1 MLLNSENYFSPE
13 ADAHYM
19 SSTAIKRFMEC
30 EALAVAV
37 ARGDYVE
44 PTSTALLVGSYVD
57 NHFSNTLAMFKAQN
71 PEIFKRDGSLKSDYE
86 HANRIIE
93 RIEQD
98 ELFMSVIGGESQKI
112 MTGEIEGIPFKI
124 KIDSLLPDMTV
135 DLKIMKDFEPVRVR
149 GEGYR
154 SFWTAWR
161 YDIQGA
167 IYQFIRAQN
176 ESGEI
181 KPFGIAGATKEKP
194 EPAIGLFKL
203 AQSELNAALD
213 EVRQNVVYYDML
225 KKGLAEPTRC
235 EQCAWCRMT
244 KKLTGWEEVA

>member
-1 MLLNSENYFSPE
+1 MHLNNENYFSPE
-13 ADAHYM
+13 SSAHYM
-19 SSTAIKRFMEC
+19 SATQFKQFLEC
-30 EALAVAV
+30 ESMAVAI
-37 ARGDYVE
+37 AQGKYATS
-44 PTSTALLVGSYVD
+44 TSTALLIGSYVD
-57 NHFSNTLAMFKAQN
+57 AHFSSTLDIFKSQN
-71 PEIFKRDGSLKSDYE
+71 PGIYKRDGTLKSEYE
-86 HANRIIE
+86 HANHVIE
-93 RIEQD
+93 RIERD
-98 ELFMSVIGGESQKI
+98 EMFMSVMSGESQRV

-135 DLKIMKDFEPVRVR
+135 DLKIVKDFEPVYVR

-154 SFWTAWR
+154 SFWMAWR

-203 AQSELNAALD
+203 PQSELNAALD
-213 EVRQNVVYYDML
+213 EVRENVVYYDML

-235 EQCAWCRMT
+235 EQCAWCRTT
-244 KKLTGWEEVA
+244 KKLSGWEEAS